1 MHGSVMAYLRRILTP
16 AEVQGKDVLEVGS
29 YNVNGS
35 PRDVIVPMK
44 PNSYLGVDQG
54 AGPGVDQI
62 VNASDIA
69 KTLGSDRF
77 DLVISTEML
86 EHAENWKGAVKA
98 MKTVVKPHGLLVLT
112 ARGPGMP
119 YHGFPDDHWRFTV
132 EDCRKIFPDMEII
145 DLQADTDW
153 PGILM
158 KARKPEKFFHADI
171 SDITVASAPKP

>member
-1 MHGSVMAYLRRILTP
+1 
-16 AEVQGKDVLEVGS
+16 
-29 YNVNGS
+29 
-35 PRDVIVPMK
+35 
-44 PNSYLGVDQG
+44 
-54 AGPGVDQI
+54 
-62 VNASDIA
+62 
-69 KTLGSDRF
+69 
-77 DLVISTEML
+77 ML

-98 MKTVVKPHGLLVLT
+98 MKAVVKPRGLLVLT